1 MNPENFTYMYKTV
14 TIHTRSTYWTN
25 RDSNDEMLVDTDDL
39 SEEIQTACNNLYKEG
54 FEVTQITPISS
65 GNIENGTGYFQT
77 ESVII
82 TAKKVH

>member
-1 MNPENFTYMYKTV
+1 MYKTV

-39 SEEIQTACNNLYKEG
+39 SEEIQTACNNLYQEG
-54 FEVTQITPISS
+54 FEVVQITPITS
-65 GNIENGTGYFQT
+65 GNMENGTGYFQT

-82 TAKKVH
+82 TGRKVY